1 MPAVRSLLF
10 SAQHPLASGRYR
22 RDGFVPSLSF
32 EVGEGWY
39 AVQDVPGFFDV
50 ERDPGAPDVIAV
62 QFARPS
68 GAEAGDTLIAGLRG
82 RTDLVAGPPDRV
94 VVGGEPA
101 VAIVVDAADPDLARN
116 AFVPVLSVD
125 AGPISIASGRRL
137 EVILLDRPEGILAVL
152 VGGSVRG
159 WQAAREAAEPVLA
172 SIRFDAPAEGVP

>member
-1 MPAVRSLLF
+1 MPAVRSLVF
-10 SAQHPLASGRYR
+10 SSQRALAPGRYR

-68 GAEAGDTLIAGLRG
+68 GVEARGTLIEALRG
-82 RTDLVAGPPDRV
+82 RTDLVATPAEEV
-94 VVGGEPA
+94 AIGGERG
-101 VAIVVDAADPDLARN
+101 VSVRVDAADPDLARN
-116 AFVPVLSVD
+116 AFVPVFSVD

-137 EVILLDRPEGILAVL
+137 ELIQLDRPDGLLVVL

-159 WQAAREAAEPVLA
+159 WQGARDAAGPVLA
-172 SIRFDAPAEGVP
+172 SIRFDAPEEGVP